1 MYEAQTG
8 TLPSRLRVLADA
20 YQCCFY
26 FRMTVHR
33 AREDVLRNVIL
44 CEIGVRQRDDVVVVC
59 ARPIPSA
66 K

>member
-8 TLPSRLRVLADA
+8 SSPSRFRVLADA
-20 YQCCFY
+20 YQCCFD
-26 FRMTVHR
+26 FRMAVHR
-33 AREDVLRNVIL
+33 AREDVLRDVIL
-44 CEIGVRQRDDVVVVC
+44 CEIGIRQRDDVVVVC